1 MGEVLIDTNILVYAH
16 QPAEGGKYAQAVQ
29 TVEALVDARQGRVS
43 AQILG
48 EFMSATTRGRH
59 PILTID
65 EAVSQAELLA
75 DAMPVLDVTRLIVL
89 EAARGFRQHRLS
101 YYDAQIWATARLNQ
115 VPTVFTED
123 FQHGQRLEGVRFV
136 NPLVEGFELSAWA

>member
-75 DAMPVLDVTRLIVL
+75 ADGVKLISFLTRRQDLSREQFSAHWHDRHGPI
-89 EAARGFRQHRLS
+89 AAGIPCSPRRV
-101 YYDAQIWATARLNQ
+101 ATAS
-115 VPTVFTED
+115 
-123 FQHGQRLEGVRFV
+123 QRSG
-136 NPLVEGFELSAWA
+136 A